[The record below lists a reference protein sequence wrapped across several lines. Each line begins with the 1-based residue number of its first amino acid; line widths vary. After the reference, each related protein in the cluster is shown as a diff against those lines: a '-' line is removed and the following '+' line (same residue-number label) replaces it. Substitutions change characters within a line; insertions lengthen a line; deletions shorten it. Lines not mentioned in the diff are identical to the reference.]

1 MNDLI
6 KAELKRSAE
15 TISQVDAAKI
25 REVADAFIETVKN
38 GHQVIFMGNGGSSA
52 DAQHIAAELSGKY
65 MFDRPAMAGVAL
77 SNIAPVT
84 AVGNDYSYE
93 LVFQRQIEAICRK
106 GDIVVGFSTSGK
118 SKNVI
123 AAIAAAKKIGAR
135 TVSFTGDGGA
145 LKDLVDIGV
154 VIPSKETPRIQEA
167 YLVACHAICGIVER
181 EIFGKKAVFVDR
193 DDTLVFDGP
202 YCDDPDKLRMIPGV
216 PEAVSKLNNA
226 GYLVIVVT
234 NQSGISRG
242 LFDVDTLTAIH
253 KRMAK
258 MIEAGGGRLDDIF
271 YCPHCP
277 EEECSCRK
285 PETAMGVEAILK
297 HNIDP
302 SASFMIGDSDRDIEF
317 GKRLGLRSYQVTAK
331 KQFPDIVEEILSGR
345 S

>member
-15 TISQVDAAKI
+15 TILQIDAAKI
-25 REVADAFIETVKN
+25 REVADAFIESVKN

-84 AVGNDYSYE
+84 AVGNDYSYD
-93 LVFQRQIEAICRK
+93 LVFKRQIEAICRK
-106 GDIVVGFSTSGK
+106 GDTVVGFSTSGK

-123 AAIAAAKKIGAR
+123 DAILAAKEIGAR
-135 TVSFTGDGGA
+135 TVSFTGDGGKLMYMA
-145 LKDLVDIGV
+145 DIRV
-154 VIPSKETPRIQEA
+154 VIPSTETPRIQEA
-167 YLVACHAICGIVER
+167 YLAACHAICGIVER
-181 EIFGKKAVFVDR
+181 EMFGRKAVFVDR

-216 PEAVSKLNNA
+216 PEAVSKLNEA
-226 GYLVIVVT
+226 GYKVIVVT

-242 LFDVDTLTAIH
+242 LFDVHTLMAVN
-253 KRMAK
+253 KRMAE
-258 MIEAGGGRLDDIF
+258 MIEAGGGYLDDLF

-277 EEECSCRK
+277 EEKCSCRK
-285 PETAMGVEAILK
+285 PETAMGIEAILK

-302 SASFMIGDSDRDIEF
+302 SRSFMIGDSDRDIEF
-317 GKRLGLRSYQVTAK
+317 GERLGLRSYQVTEK
-331 KQFPDIVEEILSGR
+331 RQFPDIVEEILNGR